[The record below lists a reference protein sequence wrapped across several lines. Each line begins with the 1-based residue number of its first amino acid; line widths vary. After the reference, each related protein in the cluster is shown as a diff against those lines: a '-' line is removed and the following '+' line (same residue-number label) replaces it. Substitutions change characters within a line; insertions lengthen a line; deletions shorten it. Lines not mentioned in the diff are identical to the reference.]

1 MNYIRFKELLL
12 KLGMITD
19 VTGGPSESQE
29 SNLILELW
37 QLLQQP
43 YLLSANSELMQ
54 EDITL
59 RDAKLAIMSILRLQ
73 IDDDLKKKK
82 PISEVPQ
89 EPIPPENTGS
99 EHEF

>member
-1 MNYIRFKELLL
+1 
-12 KLGMITD
+12 
-19 VTGGPSESQE
+19 
-29 SNLILELW
+29 
-37 QLLQQP
+37 
-43 YLLSANSELMQ
+43 MQ

-82 PISEVPQ
+82 PISEIPQ

>member
-1 MNYIRFKELLL
+1 MLL

-43 YLLSANSELMQ
+43 YLYLSPSSEQQQLMQ

-82 PISEVPQ
+82 PIDEVP
-89 EPIPPENTGS
+89 
-99 EHEF
+99 